1 MKTAVVVIAHGSRV
15 KEANK
20 GLYSVIENLRAT
32 SRWDMVEPSF
42 LQFEQ
47 PDLLT
52 AVEGVIKRGAE
63 KVIVVPLLLFPGNH
77 MLKDIPEEID
87 QQRARHSGVEIVLT
101 RHMGIDNRIAQIVV
115 ERIEE
120 ATGNGKA
127 ATAPP
132 QEYTDL
138 KPHEIEE
145 ESFRILSQLVDLQ
158 QFPEDFRPVVQRV
171 VHTTG
176 DPEFARTLLFH
187 PDAVTSGV
195 EAIKAGRPILT
206 DVTMVQSGIDK
217 TILSRFGVEVICK
230 ISDSQVRQDAKSAG
244 STRSAAAMRS
254 AADAVSG
261 GIVAIGNAPT
271 AVTEVIKLIN
281 DGKIHPAL
289 VIGIP
294 VGFVGAVESKEEL
307 AGVPVPFI
315 TNRGRKGGSTVAVAI
330 VNAILR
336 IARERYA
343 ERD

>member
-15 KEANK
+15 KEANN
-20 GLYSVIENLRAT
+20 GLYSIIEDLRVT
-32 SRWDMVEPSF
+32 GRWDMVEPSF

-47 PDLLT
+47 PNLST
-52 AVEGVIKRGAE
+52 AVEGVINRGAE

-77 MLKDIPEEID
+77 MLKDIPAEIEE
-87 QQRARHSGVEIVLT
+87 QRACHSGVEIVLT

-127 ATAPP
+127 ATTPP
-132 QEYTDL
+132 QEYTVL

-145 ESFRILSQLVDLQ
+145 ESFRILSELVDLQ
-158 QFPEDFRPVVQRV
+158 RFPEDFRPVVQRV

-176 DPEFARTLLFH
+176 DPEFAKSLLFH
-187 PDAVTSGV
+187 RDAVASGV

-217 TILSRFGVEVICK
+217 KILSRFGVDVICK
-230 ISDSQVRQDAKSAG
+230 ISDPQVRQDAESAG
-244 STRSAAAMRS
+244 STRSAAAMRA

-271 AVTEVIKLIN
+271 AVMEVIRLIN

-307 AGVPVPFI
+307 AGISVPFI

-343 ERD
+343 DRD